1 MVVVVVIRIYLFYLV
16 GMRGLCIIYSV
27 FAYVEVPYVIEGAR
41 LSCAAFLIDG
51 MLIFG
56 SDTNLVPEL
65 TGLKMPAS
73 CFVLCFFIVSGL
85 SIDPKFFC
93 FPV

>member
-1 MVVVVVIRIYLFYLV
+1 MFVVVVMRIYLFYLV

-27 FAYVEVPYVIEGAR
+27 FAYVDVPYVIDGAR
-41 LSCAAFLIDG
+41 FSCAAFRIDG
-51 MLIFG
+51 MLILG

-73 CFVLCFFIVSGL
+73 CFVLYFFIVSGL
-85 SIDPKFFC
+85 SIEPKFLGL
-93 FPV
+93 PV

>member
-1 MVVVVVIRIYLFYLV
+1 MFVVVVIRIYLFCL
-16 GMRGLCIIYSV
+16 GGIRGLCIIYSV
-27 FAYVEVPYVIEGAR
+27 FAYVDDPYVIDGAR
-41 LSCAAFLIDG
+41 LSYAAFRIDG
-51 MLIFG
+51 TLILG

-85 SIDPKFFC
+85 SIDPKFLG